1 MLALKNNKS
10 LWLKLFILPIILMM
24 VLFLGGCSTTEKASY
39 MGVDEEL
46 TYSCKYYESTDET
59 MIMWES
65 YIKNSSIYNMKEY
78 TVVFDIYQD
87 ETVVY
92 ENKTLSYSKT
102 IRHGSTS
109 DLNNYFYVSGE
120 VNKIEFVMWHA
131 DFDNIWNSYKAW
143 WIVAI
148 SITAVALV
156 LSIVF
161 AVIDL
166 DIDIDSFAW
175 VLWGLPGLVAVF
187 AGISIPELIGLN
199 WVIFLIMFGGLAI
212 SSAIAL
218 ITYAIKQSL

>member
-1 MLALKNNKS
+1 
-10 LWLKLFILPIILMM
+10 
-24 VLFLGGCSTTEKASY
+24 

-59 MIMWES
+59 MIMWKS
-65 YIKNSSIYNMKEY
+65 YIKNSSIYNIKEY
-78 TVVFDIYQD
+78 EVVFDIYQD

>member
-1 MLALKNNKS
+1 MLALKNNRS

-39 MGVDEEL
+39 MGVDEDL
-46 TYSCKYYESTDET
+46 TYSCKYYESTNET
-59 MIMWES
+59 MIMWKS
-65 YIKNSSIYNMKEY
+65 YIKNSSIYNIKEY
-78 TVVFDIYQD
+78 KVAFDIYKD
-87 ETVVY
+87 ETVIY
-92 ENKTLSYSKT
+92 ENKILSYSKT

-109 DLNNYFYVSGE
+109 DQNNYFYVSGE
-120 VNKIEFVMWHA
+120 VNKIDFVMWHA

-148 SITAVALV
+148 SITAVVLI

-166 DIDIDSFAW
+166 DIDSFAW
-175 VLWGLPGLVAVF
+175 VLCILVVLVAGF
-187 AGISIPELIGLN
+187 AGISIPELFGLN

-218 ITYAIKQSL
+218 IIYAITQAM